1 MSDFVSQHLPV
12 DSLEIVLALEGL
24 GSVEQVLASLKG
36 YEALVAPVGEPA
48 RRHLAELR
56 AALARF

>member
-1 MSDFVSQHLPV
+1 MSDFVSERLPA
-12 DSLEIVLALEGL
+12 DSLEIILTLEGL

-36 YEALVAPVGEPA
+36 YEALVLPVGEPA

-56 AALARF
+56 AVQVRY